1 MATQTAIPV
10 NSGVTL
16 GNVEVINHLLFHK
29 ALIGEDQG
37 NERINQYLSLV
48 KDGEHVG
55 LKDPFDRSIALVF
68 DLVIQEQM
76 NVWDVDLVH
85 FSELYLKRARAENL
99 DLVTAGRIIVMA
111 WTILKLQSD
120 DLVRKFERRQ
130 QETLDL
136 DAGWD
141 SVPDW
146 GQISGDEFTVTERLL
161 ADRRPID
168 EKIWHEGDR
177 PVTLM
182 ELVNAFEV
190 ARQEAEERVQLTA
203 EREKVRQY
211 LRAEG
216 LARFQGRVHKEDL
229 EEDIRL
235 IWDRIVALNG
245 NAIPLSALYE
255 QGDIWDHVTA
265 FNGVLFLNRDR
276 RIQLW
281 QEDFPYGPVLLRN
294 LAATEG
300 APMLPPESGKDTED
314 VAEEAHALPMEAKK
328 E

>member
-1 MATQTAIPV
+1 MATQTAIPA

-29 ALIGEDQG
+29 ALIGEDEG
-37 NERINQYLSLV
+37 NERINQYLSLI
-48 KDGEHVG
+48 KEGEHVG

-85 FSELYLKRARAENL
+85 FSELYLKRAREENL

-141 SVPDW
+141 SLPDW
-146 GQISGDEFTVTERLL
+146 GQITGDEFTVTERLL

-190 ARQEAEERVQLTA
+190 ARQEAEERIQLTA
-203 EREKVRQY
+203 DREKMRQY
-211 LRAEG
+211 LRTEG

-245 NAIPLSALYE
+245 SAIPLTALYDKA
-255 QGDIWDHVTA
+255 DIWDHVTA

-300 APMLPPESGKDTED
+300 APAAPPGKRQKEPPGED
-314 VAEEAHALPMEAKK
+314 AEPAVPLEAKK